1 MGVAVLSEWEW
12 ATKNILNSTPLTHSH
27 MRTHI
32 CHHMKSFVH
41 TYIYSHQ
48 PQHTYTHT
56 HTHDHCSEF
65 VKLELPVLQAQ
76 LDSEVVVEV
85 DSDADLHPFVVATYS
100 RGQVR
105 IV

>member
-1 MGVAVLSEWEW
+1 
-12 ATKNILNSTPLTHSH
+12 
-27 MRTHI
+27 
-32 CHHMKSFVH
+32 
-41 TYIYSHQ
+41 
-48 PQHTYTHT
+48 
-56 HTHDHCSEF
+56 